1 MAKFC
6 GNCGYQSDDTAV
18 VCGNCGTPL
27 EGAAP
32 VAAKASKLDPK
43 VVKLGA
49 IALAAIAVVVVLII
63 VLAGGGYKS
72 VVDDVFDAYIE
83 NEPSIL
89 VELHPDYEFEMGAK
103 ESDVKDSYKSK
114 IENKQEW
121 WEEKTDKDYEVSYTI
136 TDTDEYSDEK
146 LEDVIDSIKDRMDS
160 YEQYNNKDVDFDA
173 DTIDAVMEVE
183 LDIVVEEGDESY
195 EYDGEIVLIKIDGD
209 WKVANIDI

>member
-32 VAAKASKLDPK
+32 VAAKAKLDPK
-43 VVKLGA
+43 FIKLGA

-63 VLAGGGYKS
+63 VFAGGGYKS

-83 NEPSIL
+83 NEPSVL
-89 VELHPDYEFEMGAK
+89 VELHPDYELAMGAK
-103 ESDVKDSYKSK
+103 ESDVKDSYKSA
-114 IENKQEW
+114 IENQQEW
-121 WEEKTDKDYEVSYTI
+121 WEDKTDKDYEVSYTI
-136 TDTDEYSDEK
+136 TDTDEYNDEK
-146 LEDVIDSIKDRMDS
+146 LEDVIDSIKDRIDS
-160 YEQYNNKDVDFDA
+160 YEKNYDKTVDFDA

-209 WKVANIDI
+209 WKVADIDI

>member
-32 VAAKASKLDPK
+32 APAAKMDPK
-43 VVKLGA
+43 FIKLGA

-63 VLAGGGYKS
+63 VFAGGGYKS
-72 VVDDVFDAYIE
+72 AVGDVFDAYIE

-89 VELHPDYEFEMGAK
+89 VDLTPDYQFEMGAK
-103 ESDVKDSYKSK
+103 ESDIKDSYKK
-114 IENKQEW
+114 AIESQQEW

-136 TDTDEYSDEK
+136 TDTDEYSEEKMEDAIDEIEK
-146 LEDVIDSIKDRMDS
+146 SIDA
-160 YEQYNNKDVDFDA
+160 YEKATGKDVDFD
-173 DTIDAVMEVE
+173 TELIDEAMEVE
-183 LDIVVEEGDESY
+183 LDIVVEEGDEVY
-195 EYDGEIVLIKIDGD
+195 EYDGEIVLIKIDGN
-209 WKVANIDI
+209 WKVVDIDI